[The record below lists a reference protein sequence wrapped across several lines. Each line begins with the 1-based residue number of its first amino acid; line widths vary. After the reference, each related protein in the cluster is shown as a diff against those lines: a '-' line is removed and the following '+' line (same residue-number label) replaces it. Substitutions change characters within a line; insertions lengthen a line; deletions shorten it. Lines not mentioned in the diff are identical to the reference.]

1 MPFVLPASLHQP
13 ARPSPKEAPCG
24 ESPLTSAAFALLV
37 ILLGGVAIAGAAP
50 QSTPDDT
57 RARTLRFDV
66 QLSDFHLVDV
76 GEPGLN
82 LGDYPVFHD
91 LLFSHGKQV
100 GDQGGTCPV
109 VDVSHGLIHCTG
121 TIRLSG
127 GQLTFQGLTTT
138 AATKQFAITGGT
150 GRYQGV
156 GGQGT
161 LVEFGNGTG
170 SLTLK
175 LRR

>member
-1 MPFVLPASLHQP
+1 VA
-13 ARPSPKEAPCG
+13 
-24 ESPLTSAAFALLV
+24 LV

-50 QSTPDDT
+50 QAKPADT
-57 RARTLRFDV
+57 NAKTLRFDV
-66 QLSDFHLVDV
+66 QFSDFHLVDV
-76 GEPGLN
+76 GEPGLR
-82 LGDYPVFHD
+82 LGDDPVVHD
-91 LLFSHGKQV
+91 LLVSPGKQA

-109 VDVSHGLIHCTG
+109 VDVSQGLLHCTG

-138 AATKQFAITGGT
+138 AATKHFAITGGT
-150 GRYQGV
+150 GRYQDV
-156 GGQGT
+156 SGQAT

>member
-1 MPFVLPASLHQP
+1 M
-13 ARPSPKEAPCG
+13 RRIT
-24 ESPLTSAAFALLV
+24 LTSTALALLV

-50 QSTPDDT
+50 QAKPNDT
-57 RARTLRFDV
+57 NTKTLRFDV
-66 QLSDFHLVDV
+66 QFSPFHLVDV
-76 GEPGLN
+76 GEPGLS

-91 LLFSHGKQV
+91 LLFAHGKQV
-100 GDQGGTCPV
+100 GDEGGTCPV
-109 VDVSHGLIHCTG
+109 VDVSQGLIHCTG

-127 GQLTFQGLTTT
+127 GQITFQGLTTT
-138 AATKQFAITGGT
+138 AATKHFAITGGT
-150 GRYQGV
+150 GRYQDV
-156 GGQGT
+156 SGQGT

>member
-1 MPFVLPASLHQP
+1 M
-13 ARPSPKEAPCG
+13 RRIT
-24 ESPLTSAAFALLV
+24 LTSAALALLC

-50 QSTPDDT
+50 LAKPADT
-57 RARTLRFDV
+57 NVKTLRFDV
-66 QLSDFHLVDV
+66 RFSDFHLVDV
-76 GEPGLN
+76 GEPGLS

-91 LLFSHGKQV
+91 LLLSHGKQV

-109 VDVSHGLIHCTG
+109 VDVSQGLIHCTG

-127 GQLTFQGLTTT
+127 GQITFQGLTTT
-138 AATKQFAITGGT
+138 APTKQFAITGGT
-150 GRYQGV
+150 GRYQDV
-156 GGQGT
+156 SGQGT

>member
-1 MPFVLPASLHQP
+1 M
-13 ARPSPKEAPCG
+13 RRIT
-24 ESPLTSAAFALLV
+24 LTSAALALLI

-50 QSTPDDT
+50 QAKPKDTST
-57 RARTLRFDV
+57 ATLRFDV
-66 QLSDFHLVDV
+66 RFSDFHLVDV
-76 GEPGLN
+76 GEPGPS

-91 LLFSHGKQV
+91 LLLSHGKQV
-100 GDQGGTCPV
+100 GDQGGTCPI
-109 VDVSHGLIHCTG
+109 VDVSQGLIHCTG

-138 AATKQFAITGGT
+138 APTKQFAVTGGT
-150 GRYQGV
+150 GRYRDA

-161 LVEFGNGTG
+161 LVEFGDGTG
-170 SLTLK
+170 SLTLR